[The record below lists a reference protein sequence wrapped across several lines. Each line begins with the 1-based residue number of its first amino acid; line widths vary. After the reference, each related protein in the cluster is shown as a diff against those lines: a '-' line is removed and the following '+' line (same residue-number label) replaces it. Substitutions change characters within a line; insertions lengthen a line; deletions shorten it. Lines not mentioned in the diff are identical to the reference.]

1 MKFAGSIFFFAITL
15 VPSFASAQASSR
27 DWCPATP
34 GLEIQNT
41 AKWDAAEGTFE
52 INAGGDAVV
61 PVLKDTKPDLSP
73 VPYQVTGEVRYENV
87 GTGFLEMWSHF
98 PPIQPGLPG
107 GSYFSRTLGEM
118 GPMQKL
124 EGSSGWRSFLL
135 PFDPAG
141 ASGPPTRLE
150 LNIVLPDGGTVWL
163 RKVRLLTTDRNDWSN
178 PAIAGRTIGLIGG
191 VAGATIGILSSLIG
205 FCLRKGSGSGVVSTA
220 IITMVAVAIAGGTA
234 IIWISARSHLWW
246 ALGVGLI
253 LLIMPVVYAL
263 KWRKTARL
271 AFAERELQRMQA
283 ADA

>member
-1 MKFAGSIFFFAITL
+1 MKFAGSIFFFAMTL
-15 VPSFASAQASSR
+15 APLVASGQASSR
-27 DWCPATP
+27 DWFPSTSD
-34 GLEIQNT
+34 LEVQNT
-41 AKWDAAEGTFE
+41 AKWDATGGTFE
-52 INAGGDAVV
+52 ISAGTDAVV
-61 PVLKDTKPDLSP
+61 PVLKDTKPGLSP

-98 PPIQPGLPG
+98 PPTQPGLPE
-107 GSYFSRTLGEM
+107 GSYFSRTLGEV

-124 EGSSGWRSFLL
+124 EGSSAWRSFIL
-135 PFDPAG
+135 PFDPTG

-163 RKVRLLTTDRNDWSN
+163 RNIRLLTTGNNDWSN
-178 PAIAGRTIGLIGG
+178 PAIAGKTIGLIGG

-205 FCLRKGSGSGVVSTA
+205 FCLRKGSGSGAVTAA
-220 IITMVAVAIAGGTA
+220 IITMVTMAIAGGCA
-234 IIWISARSHLWW
+234 IIWISAQSHLWW

-253 LLIMPVVYAL
+253 LLVIPVVYAL
-263 KWRKTARL
+263 RWRKTARL

>member
-15 VPSFASAQASSR
+15 VPLFAKGQASSR
-27 DWCPATP
+27 DWSPSTP
-34 GLEIQNT
+34 DLEIQNT

-52 INAGGDAVV
+52 INAIGDAVV
-61 PVLKDTKPDLSP
+61 PVLKDTKPGLSP
-73 VPYQVTGEVRYENV
+73 IPYQVTGEVRYENV

-98 PPIQPGLPG
+98 PPTQPGQPE
-107 GSYFSRTLGEM
+107 GSYFSRTLGEV
-118 GPMQKL
+118 GPMRKL
-124 EGSSGWRSFLL
+124 EGSSAWRSFIL
-135 PFDPAG
+135 PFDPTG

-163 RKVRLLTTDRNDWSN
+163 RNVRLLTTGKSDWSN
-178 PAIAGRTIGLIGG
+178 PTTAGRAIGIIGG

-205 FCLRKGSGSGVVSTA
+205 FCLRRGSGSSVVTAA
-220 IITMVAVAIAGGTA
+220 IITIVAMAIAGGTA
-234 IIWISARSHLWW
+234 IIWISAESHLWW
-246 ALGVGLI
+246 TLGVGLT